1 MKGLILLTKEK
12 LIGHRYQIFWATSN
26 PRVLLMRLFCMLPMQ
41 LTALLVMKKLIQ
53 KTFIQTFK
61 NVFLIH
67 VNYLVLIIEI
77 LLRFLN
83 LSCPFMHLVWVCHSC
98 TSQNLSPE
106 RESLVLD
113 FADYVFST
121 TNKKLHHSK
130 EPMQKNEGIST
141 YWINTNINLQC
152 L

>member
-1 MKGLILLTKEK
+1 
-12 LIGHRYQIFWATSN
+12 
-26 PRVLLMRLFCMLPMQ
+26 MLPMQ

-83 LSCPFMHLVWVCHSC
+83 LSCPFMHLV
-98 TSQNLSPE
+98 
-106 RESLVLD
+106 
-113 FADYVFST
+113 
-121 TNKKLHHSK
+121 
-130 EPMQKNEGIST
+130 
-141 YWINTNINLQC
+141 
-152 L
+152 